1 MRVVSLAR
9 GDARSRATTRARR
22 ARRSRARA
30 PVLVP
35 WRRLAV
41 DDDAT
46 SRTASLDTLTLEEME
61 ALYVEARDAY
71 YDGAPMV
78 SDEYFDALEAK
89 LCYAGS
95 AAARKYP
102 RCSVRGKATYSD
114 CVVDEGQMW
123 ALWTS
128 YLGVF
133 AIGVSLA
140 VFDFGGAL
148 DPSEGP
154 RAPVLGVA
162 GCALARRGWD
172 KLAQTMEG
180 STLAMTGE
188 CPACHEAVYAFLPT
202 VRGQAKERA
211 ECHVCGRKIVFETQF
226 ERRPSSPWKVTGK
239 GRVFLVAEA
248 SDFRPE

>member
-1 MRVVSLAR
+1 M
-9 GDARSRATTRARR
+9 
-22 ARRSRARA
+22 
-30 PVLVP
+30 
-35 WRRLAV
+35 

-46 SRTASLDTLTLEEME
+46 SRTASLDALTLEEME
-61 ALYVEARDAY
+61 GLYVEARDAY

-133 AIGVSLA
+133 AIDRGV
-140 VFDFGGAL
+140 VGG
-148 DPSEGP
+148 
-154 RAPVLGVA
+154 V
-162 GCALARRGWD
+162 
-172 KLAQTMEG
+172 
-180 STLAMTGE
+180 
-188 CPACHEAVYAFLPT
+188 
-202 VRGQAKERA
+202 
-211 ECHVCGRKIVFETQF
+211 
-226 ERRPSSPWKVTGK
+226 
-239 GRVFLVAEA
+239 
-248 SDFRPE
+248 

>member
-1 MRVVSLAR
+1 M
-9 GDARSRATTRARR
+9 
-22 ARRSRARA
+22 
-30 PVLVP
+30 
-35 WRRLAV
+35 
-41 DDDAT
+41 
-46 SRTASLDTLTLEEME
+46 
-61 ALYVEARDAY
+61 
-71 YDGAPMV
+71 
-78 SDEYFDALEAK
+78 
-89 LCYAGS
+89 
-95 AAARKYP
+95 
-102 RCSVRGKATYSD
+102 
-114 CVVDEGQMW
+114 
-123 ALWTS
+123 
-128 YLGVF
+128 
-133 AIGVSLA
+133 SLA

-148 DPSEGP
+148 DPSEGA
-154 RAPVLGVA
+154 RAPVLGAA